1 MAFSCGPSAKFMAPD
16 YSRPQ
21 KVALLPT
28 INQTNDVK
36 GGIVFRNLLYKK
48 LKKKKYANLQE
59 ISWTDATLNQAG
71 ITDGGQLPT
80 LDPTELLEML
90 GVDGI
95 IYIELVKCENTPL
108 NLFESGKVKANFKL
122 YIPPAK
128 LIWEDEREQKAKS
141 HSAKLGQ
148 GLSKFFK
155 SYGEKVSED
164 LKEQAAEA
172 WLKDHELKDEMEKLI
187 KKSLKTLK

>member
-1 MAFSCGPSAKFMAPD
+1 MSPD

-21 KVALLPT
+21 NVALLPT

-36 GGIVFRNLLYKK
+36 GSIVFRNLLYKK
-48 LKKKKYANLQE
+48 LKKKKYAILQE
-59 ISWTDATLNQAG
+59 ISSIDSTLNQAG
-71 ITDGGQLPT
+71 ITDGGQLPR
-80 LDPTELLEML
+80 LDPAELFEML
-90 GVDGI
+90 RVDGL
-95 IYIELVKCENTPL
+95 IYIELLICETTPL
-108 NLFESGKVKANFKL
+108 NIFESGKVKANFKL
-122 YIPPAK
+122 YTPSAR

-141 HSAKLGQ
+141 RSAKLGQ

-164 LKEQAAEA
+164 LKEHAAEA
-172 WLKDHELKDEMEKLI
+172 WLDNHELNDEMEKLI